1 MAAADGNGKSRP
13 NQDPHQVVVF
23 HRRDRPQLKGAAMKE
38 FKNLKVSSLFLSVPL
53 LAMFLLCPAGARA
66 QYLIVDCTGANPS
79 AYPSINRA
87 LPNATPGSFI
97 LVTGPCT
104 ENVSISGTNALN
116 LGAYYGLTATLNG
129 SISIS
134 NSENVML
141 YGLNVTNTAG
151 NGISVSNSRAIS
163 LNVCSSSGNAGMG
176 LSVSGMSDVT
186 VGASGAFD
194 RNGNGGIN
202 INGNS
207 LVALV
212 AWAGPVDISNNT
224 GPGVWESASSV
235 FSTLGPTTITNNVSG
250 VGTNPGYGIELLGG
264 ARAQIGSLYGPNTI
278 ADNQAGG
285 AFLQENSEISFFS
298 LGQPNVIQGN
308 GPVGVSVGLGSQV
321 TFYDISGPV
330 NAQIT
335 GHTSAGVD
343 IYSNSQAYFNGSNQ
357 ILQNGTVSDARSAGI
372 RVDGN
377 SEVFLRGGQVTQ
389 NNGPGILAL
398 VNSSADFTGVTF
410 AGNVRGEIITCDS
423 SSWMVSDLTK
433 PTSSFLPAGVTC
445 RTPHALGNRVVSK
458 AVPTTPDWSAFRALF
473 DKYAKLAVKQ

>member
-1 MAAADGNGKSRP
+1 MKTSKQPMAKS
-13 NQDPHQVVVF
+13 F
-23 HRRDRPQLKGAAMKE
+23 Y
-38 FKNLKVSSLFLSVPL
+38 SIIPL
-53 LAMFLLCPAGARA
+53 LLLFLLCPGGIRA
-66 QYLIVDCTGANPS
+66 QYLIVDCTGATPY
-79 AYPSINRA
+79 AYPSINAA

-104 ENVSISGTNALN
+104 ENVSLTGVSALS
-116 LGAYYGLTATLNG
+116 LGAYYGQTATLNG
-129 SISIS
+129 GITIS
-134 NSENVML
+134 NSQNVML

-151 NGISVSNSRAIS
+151 NGISVSNSRGTSI
-163 LNVCSSSGNAGMG
+163 NVCTISGNAGMG
-176 LSVSGMSDVT
+176 LSVAGMSDVT
-186 VGASGAFD
+186 VGASGVFD
-194 RNGNGGIN
+194 NNGNGGIN

-212 AWAGPVDISNNT
+212 AWAGPVDISNNS
-224 GPGVWESASSV
+224 GPGVWESAGSL

-250 VGTNPGYGIELLGG
+250 VGTNPGYGIEVLGG

-278 ADNQAGG
+278 TGNQAGG

-321 TFYDISGPV
+321 TFYDISGTV
-330 NAQIT
+330 NAQIS

-343 IYSNSQAYFNGSNQ
+343 VYSNSQAYFNGANQ
-357 ILQNGTVSDARSAGI
+357 VLQNGSVSDPRSAGI

-377 SEVFLRGGQVTQ
+377 SQVLMRGGQVTQ

-410 AGNVRGEIITCDS
+410 AGNLQGEIIACDS
-423 SSWMVSDLTK
+423 SSWMVSDLAK
-433 PTSSFLPAGVTC
+433 PTSPFLPAGVAC
-445 RTPHALGNRVVSK
+445 RTPDALGNRVLFN
-458 AVPTTPDWSAFRALF
+458 ALPTIPDWSAFKALF
-473 DKYAKLAVKQ
+473 KRYAKLAVKQ

>member
-1 MAAADGNGKSRP
+1 MNTFKRLTASR
-13 NQDPHQVVVF
+13 
-23 HRRDRPQLKGAAMKE
+23 
-38 FKNLKVSSLFLSVPL
+38 LFLGIPV
-53 LAMFLLCPAGARA
+53 LAMFLLFPTSARA
-66 QYLIVDCTGANPS
+66 QYLIVDCTGANLS
-79 AYPSINRA
+79 AYPSITAA

-97 LVTGPCT
+97 LVTGPCN
-104 ENVSISGTNALN
+104 ENVSLNGLTGLN
-116 LGAYYGLTATLNG
+116 LGAYYGQTATING
-129 SISIS
+129 SISVS
-134 NSENVML
+134 NSENIFL

-163 LNVCSSSGNAGMG
+163 LNVCSSSGNSGMG
-176 LSVSGMSDVT
+176 LAVNGMSDVT

-202 INGNS
+202 VNGNS

-212 AWAGPVDISNNT
+212 AWAGTVDISNNS
-224 GPGVWESASSV
+224 GPGVWESSGSL

-264 ARAQIGSLYGPNTI
+264 ARAQIGSLFGLNTI
-278 ADNQAGG
+278 SGNQAGG

-321 TFYDISGPV
+321 TFFDISGAF

-335 GHTSAGVD
+335 DHTSAGVD
-343 IYSNSQAYFNGSNQ
+343 IYANSQAYFNGANQ
-357 ILQNGTVSDARSAGI
+357 ILRNGTVSDPRSAGI
-372 RVDGN
+372 RVDGT
-377 SEVFLRGGQVTQ
+377 SQVLLRGGQVAQ

-410 AGNVRGEIITCDS
+410 SGNAQGQIITCDS

-433 PTSSFLPAGVTC
+433 PTSSFLPSGVGC
-445 RTPHALGNRVVSK
+445 RTPHAFGNRDIFKSL
-458 AVPTTPDWSAFRALF
+458 PTTPDWSGHKAQF
-473 DKYAKLAVKQ
+473 DKYAKAAVKH